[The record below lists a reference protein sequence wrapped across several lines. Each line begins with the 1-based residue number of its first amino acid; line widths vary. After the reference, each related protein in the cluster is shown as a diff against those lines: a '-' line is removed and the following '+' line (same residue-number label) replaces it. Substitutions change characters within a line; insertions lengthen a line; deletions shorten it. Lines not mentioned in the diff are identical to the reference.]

1 MSQRATSLGGRS
13 WRLWTSSTGPL
24 LRWLGNRVRASA
36 MAPAAARGRGVMFRI
51 WSARRWRWWS
61 SPPTSPNGRFAS
73 GVACSALRWETASKE
88 RARAGSRAGAC
99 RRSVCTSGDRVRA
112 IPSPFPT
119 SRSTISRV
127 RCAASRRSGGASSIP
142 ASGGRCAGT
151 RRAVP
156 SDWPGGLASRDGEAT
171 TGRVV
176 SPGACHPV
184 STMAEPAR
192 NIPSLRT
199 TPAGRGAKRRR
210 SLEPRQEEVVLH
222 GHRMSYRT
230 AGEGPVVLLIHGITG
245 SPEQWNDVFPLLAQR
260 FTVVAPDLL
269 GHGRSAKPRGDY
281 SLGAYAVGIRDLL
294 IALGHRRATVVGH
307 SLGGGIALQF
317 AYEYPV
323 FAERLVVVSSGGLG
337 REVHALLRAATLPGA
352 ELVLPLIAHE
362 RVLSAGVFARRLL
375 ERIGLGGP
383 PPPAGEGP
391 GHAPPRGG

>member
-73 GVACSALRWETASKE
+73 GAACSVWRWETGSKE
-88 RARAGSRAGAC
+88 RAKAGKPAAAR
-99 RRSVCTSGDRVRA
+99 RRSGCTPGDRVRA
-112 IPSPFPT
+112 TPSPLPT

-127 RCAASRRSGGASSIP
+127 RCPGSRRSGGASSIP
-142 ASGGRCAGT
+142 ASGGRCAWT
-151 RRAVP
+151 PRAAP
-156 SDWPGGLASRDGEAT
+156 SGWPRGLVGGDREET

-176 SPGACHPV
+176 SCSACKLA

-192 NIPSLRT
+192 ETPSPRP
-199 TPAGRGAKRRR
+199 TPVRRGAAKQHQ
-210 SLEPRQEEVVLH
+210 SLKPREQEMVLH

-230 AGEGPVVLLIHGITG
+230 AGGGPLVLLIHGITG
-245 SPEQWNDVFPLLAQR
+245 TSEQWNDVFPLLAER
-260 FTVVAPDLL
+260 YTVVAPDLL

-294 IALGHRRATVVGH
+294 IALGHHRVTLVG
-307 SLGGGIALQF
+307 
-317 AYEYPV
+317 
-323 FAERLVVVSSGGLG
+323 
-337 REVHALLRAATLPGA
+337 
-352 ELVLPLIAHE
+352 
-362 RVLSAGVFARRLL
+362 
-375 ERIGLGGP
+375 
-383 PPPAGEGP
+383 
-391 GHAPPRGG
+391 